1 LKIEIGGGTLVQP
14 GWTNLDCRNGDY
26 EAGWLRLAQHTP
38 WPAIESSV
46 EAIRAS
52 HVMEHIPAG
61 QERIDVMNEAHRVLM
76 PGHQFEII
84 VPLMVGTWHAIA
96 DPTHVSF
103 WVEESFYYFCDGP
116 FKANADYGIKLWQT
130 ISWRVDNGFEGHWIG
145 MPIK

>member
-1 LKIEIGGGTLVQP
+1 
-14 GWTNLDCRNGDY
+14 
-26 EAGWLRLAQHTP
+26 
-38 WPAIESSV
+38 
-46 EAIRAS
+46 
-52 HVMEHIPAG
+52 MEHIPAG